1 MDSGGIAEKI
11 ELSDSWIRL
20 NLYKIQWIDM
30 IASRNKTFHTYNE
43 DTANDIYYKILKDYY
58 PEFMAFRENMEAK
71 QERGD

>member
-58 PEFMAFRENMEAK
+58 PAFMAFRENMEAK
-71 QERGD
+71 QKRGD

>member
-1 MDSGGIAEKI
+1 
-11 ELSDSWIRL
+11 
-20 NLYKIQWIDM
+20 M

>member
-58 PEFMAFRENMEAK
+58 PAFMAFRESMEAK

>member
-1 MDSGGIAEKI
+1 LDSGGIAEKI

-58 PEFMAFRENMEAK
+58 PAFMAFRENMEAK